1 MRWETEL
8 KASQQ
13 QVSHAHSECQRLAV
27 ELKEERGKTERLQGL
42 LHEATSHQITLQH
55 QNDALQ
61 QKMDQ
66 VRFYHG
72 NQLEVNTRNIC

>member
-8 KASQQ
+8 RASQQ
-13 QVSHAHSECQRLAV
+13 QVSHVHSEFQRLAV

-55 QNDALQ
+55 QKDAMQ
-61 QKMDQ
+61 QKVDQ
-66 VRFYHG
+66 VSCHHG
-72 NQLEVNTRNIC
+72 NQLEVNIN

>member
-8 KASQQ
+8 RASQQ
-13 QVSHAHSECQRLAV
+13 QVSHTHSECQRLAV

-55 QNDALQ
+55 QKDALQ

-66 VRFYHG
+66 VSFYHG
-72 NQLEVNTRNIC
+72 NQLEVNIC